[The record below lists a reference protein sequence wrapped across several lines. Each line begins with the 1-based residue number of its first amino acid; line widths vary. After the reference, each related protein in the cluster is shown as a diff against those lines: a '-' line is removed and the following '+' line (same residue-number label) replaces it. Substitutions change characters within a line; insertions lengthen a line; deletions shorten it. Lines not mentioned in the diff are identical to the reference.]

1 MQDPSSTAGVFRLK
15 NDILSKEKI
24 EEAAVNDRGR
34 RGQPVGGLEG
44 IVQQTLL
51 ANPSTDIVLMYFV
64 DPPKIGKN
72 PFYQES
78 TSIM

>member
-1 MQDPSSTAGVFRLK
+1 MIGAGGART
-15 NDILSKEKI
+15 
-24 EEAAVNDRGR
+24 
-34 RGQPVGGLEG
+34 VGGLEG

-64 DPPKIGKN
+64 DPPKIEKN